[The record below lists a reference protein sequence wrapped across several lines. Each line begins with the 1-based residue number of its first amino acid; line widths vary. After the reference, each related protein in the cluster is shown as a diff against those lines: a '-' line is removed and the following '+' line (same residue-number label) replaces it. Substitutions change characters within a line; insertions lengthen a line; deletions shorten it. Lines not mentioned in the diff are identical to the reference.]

1 VGHKEGGF
9 DVTAIGISPLS
20 VEDLVVKVNVVV
32 VDGIVEGNCD
42 HLWDSVTSIVARA
55 KVSRNLR
62 TIFGA
67 ETVRQLADVL
77 VAEWSPVRIVFN
89 IACIFV
95 RTIITV
101 LVAIT
106 EKTLVDADG
115 VAARKL
121 SNLTERL
128 VCAEQR
134 LNFPLLGQLVTV
146 LHSPLPI
153 TRLLL
158 QVKRQTRR
166 ASDGLQAPCSALD
179 DISAG
184 VFARLQSKQLAGAL
198 SSAEFLLLSQL
209 LITLAKNS

>member
-1 VGHKEGGF
+1 VGDEEGGLN
-9 DVTAIGISPLS
+9 VASIGVSPLS

-32 VDGIVEGNCD
+32 VDGIIEGNCD

-67 ETVRQLADVL
+67 EAVGQLADVL

-95 RTIITV
+95 RTIVTV

-134 LNFPLLGQLVTV
+134 LNFPFLGQLVTV

-158 QVKRQTRR
+158 QVKRQARG

-184 VFARLQSKQLAGAL
+184 VFPRLQSKQLAGAL